1 MASNGSTKHYICAK
15 CPGYCCSYP
24 IIQLDKRDVKRL
36 AKYFGISVTKA
47 KKKYTV
53 PREDEPYT
61 MRRKAD
67 PHFGHVCQF
76 FDTDKRNCTIYEARP
91 STCRGYPETKR
102 CGYYEFL
109 KFERALQE
117 DKDFIATT
125 DS

>member
-1 MASNGSTKHYICAK
+1 MAKSYNCLK

-36 AKYFGISVTKA
+36 AKHFGISFTAA

-53 PREDEPYT
+53 RREDEPYT

-67 PHFGHVCQF
+67 PHFGKVCQF
-76 FDTDKRNCTIYEARP
+76 FDTEERRCTIYEARP
-91 STCRGYPETKR
+91 STCRGYPTTKY
-102 CGYYEFL
+102 CGYWEFL

-117 DKDFIATT
+117 DKDFVATT
-125 DS
+125 I

>member
-1 MASNGSTKHYICAK
+1 MAKNYNCLK

-36 AKYFGISVTKA
+36 AKHFGISFTAA

-53 PREDEPYT
+53 RREDEPYT

-67 PHFGHVCQF
+67 PHFGRICQF
-76 FDTDKRNCTIYEARP
+76 FDTEKRHCTIYKARP
-91 STCRGYPETKR
+91 STCREYPTTKY
-102 CGYYEFL
+102 CGYWEFL

-117 DKDFIATT
+117 DKDFVATT
-125 DS
+125 TS